1 MNHNPEITLLHSP
14 FPHYIWAALI
24 MCSVQ
29 YQCDKNVSPG
39 HSKLCSI
46 HFYHLASLRSH
57 EAWASLPEGERPCG
71 EGKWM
76 SMLGTGVRPV
86 QSSHWRRQTCKWS
99 NHGSFGPSNLP
110 VGCKCICEP
119 SPRHCT
125 TWSKEN
131 LSNPDCRIVSK
142 WLAIVG
148 LRHQVLGV
156 VSTQW

>member
-57 EAWASLPEGERPCG
+57 EAWASLPEDERPCG
-71 EGKWM
+71 EGKWT

-99 NHGSFGPSNLP
+99 KHGSFGPSNLP